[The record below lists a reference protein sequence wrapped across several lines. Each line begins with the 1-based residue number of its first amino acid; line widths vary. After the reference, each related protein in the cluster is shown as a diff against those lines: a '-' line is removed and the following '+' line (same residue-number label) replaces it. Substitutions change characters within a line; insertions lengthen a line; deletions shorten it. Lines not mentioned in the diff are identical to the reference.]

1 MDKSPARQ
9 TFTRLLVLAMIS
21 VAVIALCY
29 LIGTTTAFTAILV
42 TLFLFANAFALLFYW
57 VYITTDLLKH
67 LFDKQ
72 KEYFDI
78 FYLTNVLFMTI
89 VILLFLSFY
98 FQLLGGALIQ
108 LLT

>member
-21 VAVIALCY
+21 VVVIALCY
-29 LIGTTTAFTAILV
+29 LIGTTTAFSAIIV
-42 TLFLFANAFALLFYW
+42 TLLLFANAFILLFYW
-57 VYITTDLLKH
+57 VIIITDLFKH

-72 KEYFDI
+72 KEKFDF
-78 FYLTNVLFMTI
+78 FYLINALFKTI

-98 FQLLGGALIQ
+98 FQLLGGAMIQ
-108 LLT
+108 LMA